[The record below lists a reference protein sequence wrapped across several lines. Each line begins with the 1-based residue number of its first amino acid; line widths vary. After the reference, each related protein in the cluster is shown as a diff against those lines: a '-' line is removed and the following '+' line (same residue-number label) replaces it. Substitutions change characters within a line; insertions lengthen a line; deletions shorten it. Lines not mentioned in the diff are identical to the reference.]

1 MKTRFAVV
9 DLFAGPGGL
18 AEGFS
23 SSATETQVAPFKVA
37 LSVECD
43 DAAHAT
49 LTLRSFLRQFGKSF
63 PHEYYDFLNNNSSE
77 PNWSDLYPAQWA
89 AAEQESLQLRL
100 GNARDNRRLD
110 KRLAEIRAE
119 HGDRVIVIGGPPCQ
133 AYSLVGRVRNASKA
147 GYTAAKDERYRLYR
161 EYVRV
166 LSVLRPSAFV
176 MENVKGLL
184 SAKLG
189 RKKVFERILDDL
201 KKPNADCEYVLL
213 AVRPATEKAP
223 AALEPRDFIVK
234 SESFGVP
241 QMRHR
246 LIVVGIRKDVADRVL
261 ADGQNILRLTAWPR
275 QSTVGD
281 VINGMPKLRSGLSKE
296 PDTLA
301 AWIEA
306 TADAGERQRLADVG
320 NAVENALSR
329 SAFVPNGYGE
339 HCPPA
344 LKGWL
349 SDPQLRVVANNE
361 TRSHIRSDLL
371 RYRFAARF
379 AQREG
384 KSPKAADF
392 PAYLAPAH
400 ANWASGNFND
410 RFRVQLED
418 AASTTIT
425 SHIAKDGHYFI
436 HPDPEQCRSLT
447 VREAARLQTFPDNYY
462 FKGNRT
468 QQYSQVGNAV
478 PPLLAK
484 QIGDALA
491 ALLLDDTK
499 TSSSSVSGTAEAQT
513 RGVRNE
519 VAYA

>member
-1 MKTRFAVV
+1 MKTGFAVV

-23 SSATETQVAPFKVA
+23 SSTTITQDRPFKVE

-43 DAAHAT
+43 GAAHAT
-49 LTLRSFLRQFGKSF
+49 LTLRSFLRQFGRSF
-63 PHEYYDFLNNNSSE
+63 PPEYYDFLNNSTPE
-77 PNWSDLYPAQWA
+77 PNWKALYPDQWA

-100 GNARDNRRLD
+100 GVPKDNKRLNE
-110 KRLAEIRAE
+110 RLAEVRRE
-119 HGDRVIVIGGPPCQ
+119 HGDNVVVIGGPPCQ

-147 GYTAAKDERYRLYR
+147 GYSANKDERYRLYR

-166 LSVLRPSAFV
+166 VSVLRPAAFV

-189 RKKVFERILDDL
+189 KVRVVDRILANL
-201 KKPNADCEYVLL
+201 KNPNADCEYVLL
-213 AVRPATEKAP
+213 AVKPASEKERAV
-223 AALEPRDFIVK
+223 LEPRDFIVK
-234 SESFGVP
+234 SEAFGVP

-246 LIVVGIRKDVADRVL
+246 LIVVGIRRDLADGLL
-261 ADGQNILRLTAWPR
+261 ADGQNTLRLTPWPR
-275 QSTVGD
+275 HSTVGD
-281 VINGMPKLRSGLSKE
+281 AINGMPRLRSGLSRE

-301 AWIEA
+301 RWIEA
-306 TADAGERQRLADVG
+306 TNDGGCGGISELDL
-320 NAVENALSR
+320 NR
-329 SAFVPNGYGE
+329 SGQVPNGYGE

-344 LKGWL
+344 LKAWL
-349 SDPQLRVVANNE
+349 SDPQLCVVVNNE
-361 TRSHIRSDLL
+361 TRGHIRSDLL
-371 RYRFAARF
+371 RYKFAARF

-384 KSPKAADF
+384 KSPKATDF
-392 PAYLAPAH
+392 PDHLAPAH
-400 ANWASGNFND
+400 ANWRSGNFKD
-410 RFRVQLED
+410 RFRVQLQS
-418 AASTTIT
+418 AASATIT

-436 HPDPEQCRSLT
+436 HPDPQQCRSLT

-491 ALLLDDTK
+491 ALLLSNAAAARSAVPEMNIAG
-499 TSSSSVSGTAEAQT
+499 SSGA
-513 RGVRNE
+513 NE
-519 VAYA
+519 EIAYA

>member
-1 MKTRFAVV
+1 MKTGFAVV

-23 SSATETQVAPFKVA
+23 SSTTEMQDAPFKIA

-43 DAAHAT
+43 NAAHAT
-49 LTLRSFLRQFGKSF
+49 LTLRSFLRQFGRSL
-63 PHEYYDFLNNNSSE
+63 PHEYYEFLNSNSSE
-77 PNWSDLYPAQWA
+77 PDWKSLYPEQWA

-100 GNARDNRRLD
+100 GNAEDNKRLK
-110 KRLAEIRAE
+110 KRLAEIRAA
-119 HGDRVIVIGGPPCQ
+119 HGDRIVVIGGPPCQ
-133 AYSLVGRVRNASKA
+133 AYSLVGRVRNASKD
-147 GYTAAKDERYRLYR
+147 GYSAHKDERYRLYR

-166 LSVLRPSAFV
+166 LSALRPTAFV

-189 RKKVFERILDDL
+189 KVNVFERILADL
-201 KKPNADCEYVLL
+201 KKPSDGCEYILL
-213 AVRPATEKAP
+213 AVRPMNERSRAS
-223 AALEPRDFIVK
+223 LMPRDFIVR

-246 LIVVGIRKDVADRVL
+246 IIVVGVRKDVADRLL
-261 ADGQNILRLTAWPR
+261 ADGQNTLRLMPWPR

-281 VINGMPKLRSGLSKE
+281 AINGMPRLRSGLSKE

-301 AWIEA
+301 QWTEA
-306 TADAGERQRLADVG
+306 TGDANGARNRVNTG
-320 NAVENALSR
+320 MAVSLSR
-329 SAFVPNGYGE
+329 SALVPNGFGD
-339 HCPPA
+339 HCPAA
-344 LKGWL
+344 LKAWL

-361 TRSHIRSDLL
+361 TRGHIRADLL
-371 RYRFAARF
+371 RYKFAARF
-379 AQREG
+379 ARTEG
-384 KSPKAADF
+384 RSPKSTDF
-392 PAYLAPAH
+392 PDHLAPAH
-400 ANWASGNFND
+400 ANWASGDFKD

-418 AASTTIT
+418 TASATIT

-468 QQYSQVGNAV
+468 EQYSQVGNAV

-491 ALLLDDTK
+491 ALLLVDP
-499 TSSSSVSGTAEAQT
+499 TALPTAQPETECVGNART
-513 RGVRNE
+513 RKEIV
-519 VAYA
+519 YA